1 MIAKYSKSL
10 FKPAVRDTS
19 HTKLSRPWEITSYT
33 WLTFIPWADLKRNF
47 FLFNAKTQ
55 LANSSSDQGG
65 DKRHNKEVNGRMH
78 NRAAK
83 IADLVGKHLQTNEKK
98 NQNENGRVGA
108 VSRKRKE

>member
-1 MIAKYSKSL
+1 
-10 FKPAVRDTS
+10 
-19 HTKLSRPWEITSYT
+19 
-33 WLTFIPWADLKRNF
+33 
-47 FLFNAKTQ
+47 
-55 LANSSSDQGG
+55 
-65 DKRHNKEVNGRMH
+65 MH